1 VTDFRSAL
9 TSLASDN
16 AARRVRV
23 VGLDELRS
31 LCRDQGLTLSQGAR
45 AALEQEI
52 VPLPFLKNLHSL
64 SVPEQA
70 RLMNA
75 TVLLA
80 GAGGLGGYVLEL
92 LARFGVGRIVVADG
106 DGFEDSNLNRQL
118 LSTASNLG
126 CNKARAGAERAR
138 ETCPLVTVEP
148 LQYFLDASNLDGVL
162 SGVDV
167 VVDALGGIAP
177 RLALHDAASRAGI
190 AVVSAAVA
198 GWTALV
204 GSELP
209 GQAGISRMWT
219 DPADKDAEHVL
230 GSLAPAACLAASL
243 QAAETVQFLTTGCL
257 RLAGRMLHADLSEFR
272 FEIYDL
278 S

>member
-1 VTDFRSAL
+1 MTAFRAAL
-9 TSLASDN
+9 DSLASKDGG
-16 AARRVRV
+16 RGVRV
-23 VGLDELRS
+23 VGLDELRLLCVEHGLS
-31 LCRDQGLTLSQGAR
+31 LPQGAR
-45 AALEQEI
+45 AALGRDV
-52 VPLPFLKNLHSL
+52 VPLPLLKNLHSL
-64 SVPEQA
+64 SIPDQA
-70 RLMNA
+70 RLMDA

-92 LARFGVGRIVVADG
+92 LSRFGVGRIVVADG

-118 LSTASNLG
+118 LSTAGNLG
-126 CNKARAGAERAR
+126 RNKARAGAERVG
-138 ETCPLVTVEP
+138 ETCPLVTVEA
-148 LQYFLDASNLDGVL
+148 LEYFLDAASLPAAL

-177 RLALHDAASRAGI
+177 RLALHEAASRAGL

-209 GQAGISRMWT
+209 GQSGISRMWT

-243 QAAETVQFLTTGCL
+243 QAAETVQYLVDGSL
-257 RLAGRMLHADLSEFR
+257 RLAGRMLHADLAEFR

-278 S
+278 T